1 MTAINV
7 KLTPNHALTAD
18 ADNFI
23 ILTRKL
29 VDPTKAPKYDATLGA
44 STELRE
50 EWKDPKYFTL
60 NSAGLACAIDYV
72 RIRTV
77 ANSGVTDLAE
87 LVALIQSETAKLVDA
102 LRNGAKLP
110 NISVVVTS
118 EG

>member
-1 MTAINV
+1 MTQIDV

-23 ILTRKL
+23 VLTRKL

-60 NSAGLACAIDYV
+60 NSGGLASAIDYV

-87 LVALIQSETAKLVDA
+87 LVAMIRDTTEELTDA

-110 NISVVVTS
+110 RITV
-118 EG
+118 EIDA

>member
-1 MTAINV
+1 MTQINV
-7 KLTPNHALTAD
+7 NLTPNHALTAD
-18 ADNFI
+18 ADNFV

-29 VDPTKAPKYDATLGA
+29 VDPTRSPNYKADSGV

-50 EWKDPKYFTL
+50 EWKDPKYFSL
-60 NSAGLACAIDYV
+60 NSAGLAASLDYV

-87 LVALIQSETAKLVDA
+87 LVALIRDTTAEITDA